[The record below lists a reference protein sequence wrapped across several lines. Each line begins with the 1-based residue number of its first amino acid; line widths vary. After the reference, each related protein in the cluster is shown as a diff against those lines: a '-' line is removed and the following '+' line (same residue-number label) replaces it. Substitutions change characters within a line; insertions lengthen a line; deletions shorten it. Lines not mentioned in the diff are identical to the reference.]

1 MNDFILDR
9 GEPQIALSHLAL
21 YGLGAI
27 LQESGYDVRLSWTAR
42 MRSRPCL
49 HLAEA
54 GDELIGAAVQAH
66 AAHHAS
72 AEGWVFRDAPFPGEK
87 RGLMSPR
94 LSTFGDRETWQRVQH
109 ARHEVLDQITDQ
121 RRLLDLR
128 MLAAL
133 GEPAYW
139 STNSK
144 GEIQQDD
151 GASRWEMQPRNRGSE
166 FVGTRLRPLA
176 CAVAAR
182 KPATIAAGLAG
193 SSAPGDTGNTPAR
206 LNDPVG
212 LAANGEYDSALVWC
226 ALWGISQLPL
236 APRTCA
242 GRRTGT
248 AATTGHIG
256 QSRNE
261 WFYAPLWHQP
271 WPPARLRSVLA
282 SAQLRTA
289 VSGGLSLRDRE
300 RPSAPAVTAAR
311 AWLSARGV
319 AGMVR
324 FPIQR
329 FGSDKAPERRAMRGE
344 LLSVRT

>member
-1 MNDFILDR
+1 VNNIILDLA
-9 GEPQIALSHLAL
+9 EPEVALSHLAL

-27 LQESGYDVRLSWTAR
+27 LEESGHDVRLSWTAR

-49 HLAEA
+49 HATEP
-54 GDELIGAAVQAH
+54 GDQWLGAAVRTH

-72 AEGWVFRDAPFPGEK
+72 DTSWVSRNIRLSGAE

-94 LSTFGDRETWQRVQH
+94 LSTFGDRQTWTQVQH
-109 ARHEVLDQITDQ
+109 DRHDVLDQLTGQ
-121 RRLLDLR
+121 RRRLDLR

-139 STNSK
+139 STNDK

-166 FVGTRLRPLA
+166 FVGNRLRPLA
-176 CAVAAR
+176 TAIAAR
-182 KPATIAAGLAG
+182 EPATIAAGLTG
-193 SSAPGDTGNTPAR
+193 SSTSGVADSIPAR
-206 LNDPVG
+206 LTYPVG
-212 LAANGEYDSALVWC
+212 LAASGPFDPALVWC

-236 APRTCA
+236 APRTST
-242 GRRTGT
+242 GRRAR
-248 AATTGHIG
+248 AAITTGHIG
-256 QSRNE
+256 RSRNE

-271 WPPARLRSVLA
+271 WRPARLRSILA

-289 VSGGLSLRDRE
+289 ASSGLPLRDRE
-300 RPSAPAVTAAR
+300 RPSDSAVAAAR
-311 AWLSARGV
+311 SWLAARGV
-319 AGMVR
+319 VGVVR

-329 FGSDKAPERRAMRGE
+329 FGSDNAPERRAMRGAFLPVE
-344 LLSVRT
+344 R